1 MPGYVKMG
9 TQPTLPTGGLPS
21 LVLSP
26 CVLKPRGSWEMRPVW
41 PLPPPMGHVPS
52 ASAGQLPALTWAADG
67 DCSHEIKRHYMQS
80 TS

>member
-52 ASAGQLPALTWAADG
+52 ASAGQLPALTWAPPCMSLGLA
-67 DCSHEIKRHYMQS
+67 SVVYMAHS
-80 TS
+80 